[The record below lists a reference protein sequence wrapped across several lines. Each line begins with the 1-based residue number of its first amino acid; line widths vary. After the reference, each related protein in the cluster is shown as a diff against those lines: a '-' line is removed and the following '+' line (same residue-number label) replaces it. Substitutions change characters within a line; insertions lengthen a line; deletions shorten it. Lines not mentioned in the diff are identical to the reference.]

1 MERAALDAELVRL
14 HGRAE
19 AAPRLSAL
27 HEMAAEEAAPG
38 ARRFHLTHAW
48 VFALVA
54 GEEARAAR
62 LEQALRDAGGL

>member
-1 MERAALDAELVRL
+1 MRREKLDSELISL
-14 HGRAE
+14 HQRAE
-19 AAPRLSAL
+19 AAPRLSLL
-27 HEMAAEEAAPG
+27 HEAAAEGAEPG

-62 LEQALRDAGGL
+62 LEQALREAGGL